1 MGIEGLEQRLDETRL
16 GELLAIQ
23 PNRRR
28 VRDPI
33 REAQAQEAHEREP
46 VADLILE
53 LIVREI
59 VERLQ
64 NQRLE
69 DDDLVPRL
77 ASGRGL
83 PLLVRLAP
91 NRAQS
96 RAEILPGHDRVQDN
110 QRILLGIETA
120 IARVKVEETGLTHS
134 CPSLRNQH
142 AALSSNSHARK
153 RSIFRGALIRFV
165 KQGEKLPHETLIRV
179 FQPSSLGSCS
189 TPSGAFAPKTGWMSA

>member
-1 MGIEGLEQRLDETRL
+1 MGIEGLKQRLDETRL

-28 VRDPI
+28 IGPPI

-46 VADLILE
+46 VADLL
-53 LIVREI
+53 LDLVVREI

-91 NRAQS
+91 NRAQP
-96 RAEILPGHDRVQDN
+96 RTEVLPGHDRVQDN
-110 QRILLGIETA
+110 QRVLLGIETA
-120 IARVKVEETGLTHS
+120 IALAEIEEPRLTHS

-142 AALSSNSHARK
+142 AALSHPNRALGT
-153 RSIFRGALIRFV
+153 RSIFRGALIYRCISYLF
-165 KQGEKLPHETLIRV
+165 KIK
-179 FQPSSLGSCS
+179 
-189 TPSGAFAPKTGWMSA
+189 

>member
-1 MGIEGLEQRLDETRL
+1 MGVEGLEQRLDETRL

-23 PNRRR
+23 ANRRR
-28 VRDPI
+28 VGHPI
-33 REAQAQEAHEREP
+33 REAQAQETHEREP
-46 VADLILE
+46 VADLILD
-53 LIVREI
+53 LVVREV

-83 PLLVRLAP
+83 PLLLRLAP
-91 NRAQS
+91 NCAQT
-96 RAEILPGHDRVQDN
+96 RTEDLPGHDRVQDN

-120 IARVKVEETGLTHS
+120 IALAEIEEPRLTHS

-153 RSIFRGALIRFV
+153 RSFFEVPFRLSDQFLIRA
-165 KQGEKLPHETLIRV
+165 IR
-179 FQPSSLGSCS
+179 
-189 TPSGAFAPKTGWMSA
+189 